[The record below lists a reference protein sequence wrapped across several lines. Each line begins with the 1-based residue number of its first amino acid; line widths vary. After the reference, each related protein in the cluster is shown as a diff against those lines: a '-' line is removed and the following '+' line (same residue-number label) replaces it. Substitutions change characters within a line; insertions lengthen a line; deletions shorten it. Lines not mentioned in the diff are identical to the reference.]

1 MKEIIELSEKTVT
14 LRRNDFLKLHGSID
28 QNVYYIQSGSMRVFV
43 QDGEEE
49 QVIRFRYT
57 DNIIVPLDS
66 FLTGKPSP
74 LTIQALKKTIVK
86 VITKSQVDEFISNKD
101 GKDFWIEILEDLV
114 LQQMER
120 EVIF

>member
-14 LRRNDFLKLHGSID
+14 LRRNDFLKPHGSID